1 MNKSMTKFEDYVINT
16 LFDLIAT
23 ANTKRNK
30 TISNFNKLPFYSIL
44 LLY

>member
-1 MNKSMTKFEDYVINT
+1 MTKSEDYVINT
-16 LFDLIAT
+16 SFDLIAR
-23 ANTKRNK
+23 ANTKNNK